1 MITQDELRRIF
12 DYENGNLIWRVRM
25 GQRTKLGQPA
35 GSIGAGGYVCIKI
48 LRRSYLA
55 HRLIYLYH
63 YGELPL
69 MLDHK
74 DRNVLNN
81 RIENLRPATGSEN
94 QYNSLQE
101 SKINSGVKGVLWNKR
116 LQKWQASI
124 TVEKNRIH
132 LGVFEDLEVA
142 KQTMFDAR
150 IKLHKEFA
158 RH

>member
-94 QYNSLQE
+94 QYNHSLD
-101 SKINSGVKGVLWNKR
+101 GRCVKLSRKGDCGILVLEM
-116 LQKWQASI
+116 A
-124 TVEKNRIH
+124 VG
-132 LGVFEDLEVA
+132 LGATISYLLA
-142 KQTMFDAR
+142 
-150 IKLHKEFA
+150 LPSN
-158 RH
+158 